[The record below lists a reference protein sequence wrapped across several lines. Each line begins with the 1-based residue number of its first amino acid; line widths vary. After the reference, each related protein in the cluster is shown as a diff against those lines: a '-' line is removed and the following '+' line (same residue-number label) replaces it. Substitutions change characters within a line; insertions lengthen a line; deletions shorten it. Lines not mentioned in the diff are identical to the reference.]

1 MDSSTKALFLRAAE
15 QIQIDADKETLAAM
29 EGFLARAEALLT
41 VDDDG
46 CLPTERICAPLCAQQ
61 DAAPDCLPA
70 DALLLNGRFA
80 DGYYTVPTVLAPK
93 KPHSAAPPEE
103 GGGDDALA

>member
-1 MDSSTKALFLRAAE
+1 MESTTKALFLRAAE
-15 QIQIDADKETLAAM
+15 QIQIDADTEMLAAM
-29 EGFLARAEALLT
+29 DGFLARAEALLT

-46 CLPTERICAPLCAQQ
+46 CLPTERICVPLCAQR

-80 DGYYTVPTVLAPK
+80 GGYYTVPTVLAPK
-93 KPHSAAPPEE
+93 KPYFAAAPKEE
-103 GGGDDALA
+103 GGDDALV

>member
-1 MDSSTKALFLRAAE
+1 MESTTKALFLRAAE
-15 QIQIDADKETLAAM
+15 QIQIDADTATLAAM

-41 VDDDG
+41 VDDNG
-46 CLPTERICAPLCAQQ
+46 CLPTERICAPLCAQR

-80 DGYYTVPTVLAPK
+80 GGYYTVPTVLAPK
-93 KPHSAAPPEE
+93 KPYFEATAEK
-103 GGGDDALA
+103 GGKDDALV